1 MSGTNTNGSSRP
13 VIGALILTL
22 SAAVV
27 AFGLAGCGGKNN
39 NAAPTTSSGASPTST
54 SSTPS
59 TTSTGAQFDIGNT
72 INYGSLGTTKTLDCG
87 DGKSL
92 NVGGNDNTLTV
103 KGTCET
109 VSIGGAGNKITID
122 KIDKQLNVVGFNN
135 TIAYKDGN
143 PKVDNL
149 GSGNTINKA
158 S

>member
-1 MSGTNTNGSSRP
+1 VSSTRTHTRP
-13 VIGALILTL
+13 VAGALAL
-22 SAAVV
+22 SAVV
-27 AFGLAGCGGKNN
+27 LVLGMAGCAGKNN
-39 NAAPTTSSGASPTST
+39 TAVPSTASPTST
-54 SSTPS
+54 STTPS

-72 INYGSLGTTKTLDCG
+72 INYGSLGTTTTLDCG

-92 NVGGNDNTLTV
+92 NVGGSNNTLTV
-103 KGTCET
+103 TGTCGT
-109 VSIGGAGNKITID
+109 VSIGGADNKITID

-135 TIAYKDGN
+135 TITYKAGN